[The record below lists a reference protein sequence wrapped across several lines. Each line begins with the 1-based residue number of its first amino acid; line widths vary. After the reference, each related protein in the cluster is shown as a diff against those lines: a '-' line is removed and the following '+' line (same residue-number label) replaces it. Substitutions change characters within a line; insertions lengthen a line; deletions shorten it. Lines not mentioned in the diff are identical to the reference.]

1 MKGMSEII
9 PLMTLP
15 EGSRVTRLLLQ
26 AGLLFIIVWGI
37 RFTAY
42 VFTIIAV
49 SLILTLLAL
58 ACILVLILLS
68 LYSFEVLLRDLPLY
82 QAQLNERI
90 AGISATLARYG
101 LSAGIIP
108 SSPDLSSLTRTLL
121 SSIMSLA
128 DLLLYLFFI
137 AVTSF

>member
-49 SLILTLLAL
+49 SLILTLLAWPAL
-58 ACILVLILLS
+58 DRMRRKGLPDLLSVTLLTLLAVACILVLILLS

-82 QAQLNERI
+82 QAELNERV
-90 AGISATLARYG
+90 AGISGILGRY
-101 LSAGIIP
+101 
-108 SSPDLSSLTRTLL
+108 
-121 SSIMSLA
+121 
-128 DLLLYLFFI
+128 
-137 AVTSF
+137 